1 MRRLGRESG
10 CGDGKFPGGTSGVT
24 AVQSSAILA
33 VRGAIMLLFLI
44 AVPLLAIF
52 GRSLPDVIRV
62 VVERHLG
69 WKPAEARIASA
80 LEGAPRFGEP
90 LQGRPQQ
97 ASQPGADNS
106 YQAPRALAST
116 LQAPG
121 PALSTGFPQARSAS
135 PQPPGQSVNFEV
147 QPAADART
155 QPNAPTNSEV
165 PPNPDEIQERLKQLG
180 ATWYRLDQWGDSGE
194 LYRFACRMEVSP
206 GSNLD
211 RHFESVAQTPDEAL
225 IGVLRQVEQWRSGR

>member
-10 CGDGKFPGGTSGVT
+10 CDDGKFPGGTSGVT

-62 VVERHLG
+62 VVERQLG

-97 ASQPGADNS
+97 ASQPGASNS
-106 YQAPRALAST
+106 YAAPRALAST
-116 LQAPG
+116 LQGAGPG
-121 PALSTGFPQARSAS
+121 LSTGFPQARSAS
-135 PQPPGQSVNFEV
+135 PRPPGQRVNFEV
-147 QPAADART
+147 QTPPGART
-155 QPNAPTNSEV
+155 EPNLPIIET

-194 LYRFACRMEVSP
+194 LYRFACRIEVSP
-206 GSNLD
+206 GANLD
-211 RHFESVAQTPDEAL
+211 RHFESVAPTPDEAL